1 MPSLLGWLWGW
12 YALYFFAWVGGVF
25 IFWAFIYKDD
35 MEGSV
40 GGNVSLV
47 GRLAIGMLG
56 WFGS

>member
-1 MPSLLGWLWGW
+1 MDGYEGDMLCIFLHESVEYL
-12 YALYFFAWVGGVF
+12 FFELSF
-25 IFWAFIYKDD
+25 TKDD